1 MARDISR
8 AFQRPDAPP
17 VLTRTLEHSVDNAH
31 RAREQIEWHALRSAA
46 HDIKKYAIEHL
57 DSLLVEFER
66 QFTARGGTVLWAQT
80 ADEGIAQLL
89 EICRR
94 YDVRTVVKG
103 KSMVSEELGVNEH
116 LERAGIEP
124 VETDLGEF
132 IVQLA
137 GQRP

>member
-1 MARDISR
+1 M
-8 AFQRPDAPP
+8 
-17 VLTRTLEHSVDNAH
+17 LTRTLEHSVDNAH

-80 ADEGIAQLL
+80 KDEGIAQLL

-94 YDVRTVVKG
+94 HEVRTVVKG

-124 VETDLGEF
+124 LETDLGEF
-132 IVQLA
+132 IIQLA
-137 GQRP
+137 GQRQPHIVGPALHLSRQ